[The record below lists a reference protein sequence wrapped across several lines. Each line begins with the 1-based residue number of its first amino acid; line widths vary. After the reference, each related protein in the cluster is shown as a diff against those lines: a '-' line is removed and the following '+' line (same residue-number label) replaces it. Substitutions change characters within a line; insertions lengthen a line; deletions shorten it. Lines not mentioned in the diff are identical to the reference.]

1 MHDKMTINKLNP
13 GTPGEFTTLVLEI
26 YPEGEGFVTLDTSS
40 SGKVTLTVFHPTA
53 KLIES
58 GLASL
63 AAEACERSGLSKE
76 VVG

>member
-1 MHDKMTINKLNP
+1 MHDKMTIKKLDP

>member
-26 YPEGEGFVTLDTSS
+26 YPEGDGFVTLDTSS
-40 SGKVTLTVFHPTA
+40 SGRVKIIVFHPTA
-53 KLIES
+53 ELIES

-63 AAEACERSGLSKE
+63 AAEMCEQSGLSKE
-76 VVG
+76 VVA

>member
-1 MHDKMTINKLNP
+1 MHDKMTIKKLDP

-63 AAEACERSGLSKE
+63 AAAACERSGLSKE

>member
-26 YPEGEGFVTLDTSS
+26 YPEGDGFVTLDTSS
-40 SGKVTLTVFHPTA
+40 SGRGKIIVFHPTA
-53 KLIES
+53 ELIES

-63 AAEACERSGLSKE
+63 AAEMCEQSGLSKE
-76 VVG
+76 VVA